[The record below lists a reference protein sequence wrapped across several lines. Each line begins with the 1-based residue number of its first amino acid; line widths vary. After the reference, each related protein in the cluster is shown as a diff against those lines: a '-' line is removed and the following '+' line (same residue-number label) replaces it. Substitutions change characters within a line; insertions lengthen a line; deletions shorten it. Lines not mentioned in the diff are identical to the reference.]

1 MKSWS
6 TSGTYGR
13 GYAVLSNDG
22 DTHGYG
28 DEASCTAI
36 GNEAMIWY
44 KNVRSLAPS
53 TASVLLA
60 NTGCLNR
67 LVLGLAHIRI
77 SYPVIQ

>member
-1 MKSWS
+1 M
-6 TSGTYGR
+6 
-13 GYAVLSNDG
+13 SNDG
-22 DTHGYG
+22 DTYGYS
-28 DEASCTAI
+28 DEAGCTAI

-67 LVLGLAHIRI
+67 LALGLAPIRL
-77 SYPVIQ
+77 SYPELNRLHIQAS